1 LEKKVED
8 GLMTLE
14 VNIHEAKTHLSRLLQ
29 RVMAGEEIIIAK
41 SGVPV
46 ARIVPIMPAKSK
58 RIAGSA
64 KGKVW
69 IAPDFDAP
77 LSEDLLQE
85 FEGKL

>member
-1 LEKKVED
+1 
-8 GLMTLE
+8 MTLE

-46 ARIVPIMPAKSK
+46 ARIVPIVSGKSK
-58 RIAGSA
+58 RIPGGA

-69 IAPDFDAP
+69 IAPDFDKP
-77 LSEDLLQE
+77 LSEELLQA